1 MSESNPDTPSSHD
14 DLMEIYW
21 KCRKKVGIA
30 YNDLGFFDPRLRSIN
45 FLSIGRS
52 RFISN
57 PITIL
62 LELGYRAFMFCR
74 NALQALARWLF
85 PKNLSAVIPMTY
97 PLDSC
102 LVGRITFSGRRD
114 VNTPIHHMKVIF
126 WARTWLLQWRKIA
139 EGITD
144 HDGVF
149 ELPFSIRAAK
159 GWSVFRRRFEIYQT
173 TYTYGKSPIPS
184 SHYELFHSQ
193 IVPGLD
199 LVGMRYDLRTIQLF
213 YWEYRTDTTVPR
225 TAIKNHDKD
234 APQYYSQ
241 GRLDAMN
248 QQILPI
254 ELTKLS
260 HLERIAKDPAALT
273 INDIQGDYPEN
284 LTRCMECTKQGVT
297 RSDEWFGLRMMNGMY
312 AATFVPVE
320 NEPEYYFTRIYGA
333 CTYQVNDQYA
343 FPTVEI
349 KFHLDTSGI
358 MMPREIRFTGPLTA
372 RDTDPWICHTVN
384 WNDGDQWLYAKRVA
398 RVTGALSTELD
409 DHFTGTHLVTEQ
421 YAIAAYRNLQLS
433 PLAALLFPHLKEVAL
448 INHAADSILIG
459 PAKPP
464 PLPSPIRSGG
474 LILWIEDQLNRI
486 LNRALFEEGGYIPQ
500 ASALTHS
507 GTAARILDMMGVQD
521 WKHWHPMEP
530 LSDKHIFPKIQQA
543 YWDILG
549 HYIDVFF
556 QENREDIRKHWYEIF
571 CFSRDLVAH
580 AVPLYGNLEHLNERE
595 RQLVK
600 ERLAWYQ
607 QRYAIDYKSPRMT
620 IDDELKVLSPLT
632 TSESFNEND
641 LDNVKQACRYII
653 MMATFMHSFVNEQQY
668 NDIGEVLYN
677 SLGLRFG
684 DGEHGVLAPESD
696 TRISPDLTRSTQMM
710 WFSNLLSRTEYG
722 FIVRNEEGDI
732 NPQLVEM
739 LKDRRNEIE
748 KHDPQFR
755 VSDIESRT
763 NI

>member
-1 MSESNPDTPSSHD
+1 MV
-14 DLMEIYW
+14 
-21 KCRKKVGIA
+21 CR
-30 YNDLGFFDPRLRSIN
+30 D
-45 FLSIGRS
+45 
-52 RFISN
+52 
-57 PITIL
+57 
-62 LELGYRAFMFCR
+62 
-74 NALQALARWLF
+74 ALKALASWLF
-85 PKNLSAVIPMTY
+85 PKDLSAMPQAF
-97 PLDSC
+97 PPDSC
-102 LVGRITFSGRRD
+102 LVGRITFAGQRD
-114 VNTPIHHMKVIF
+114 VNTPIHHVKVIF

-139 EGITD
+139 EDITD
-144 HDGVF
+144 RNGEF

-173 TYTYGKSPIPS
+173 TYAYGNGPSPS
-184 SHYELFHSQ
+184 YRHELFHSQ
-193 IVPGLD
+193 VVPGRD

-225 TAIKNHDKD
+225 TAIKDHDTD

-273 INDIQGDYPEN
+273 IEDIQRDYPPN
-284 LTRCMECTKQGVT
+284 LTACMEHKKKGVT

-312 AATFVPVE
+312 AATFVPDE
-320 NEPEYYFTRIYGA
+320 TDPGHYLTRFYGA
-333 CTYQVNDQYA
+333 CTYEVNDQYA

-349 KFHLDTSGI
+349 KFHLDGSGS

-372 RDTDPWICHTVN
+372 NDTDPWTYHTVTPD
-384 WNDGDQWLYAKRVA
+384 DGDRWLYAKRVA
-398 RVTGALSTELD
+398 RVTGALSTEVD
-409 DHFTGTHLVTEQ
+409 DHFTGTHLVAEQ
-421 YAIAAYRNLQLS
+421 FAIAAYRNLRLS
-433 PLAALLFPHLKEVAL
+433 PLAPLLFPHLKEAAL

-464 PLPSPIRSGG
+464 RPPSPIRDGG
-474 LILWIEDQLNRI
+474 LIQWIEDQISRR

-500 ASALTHS
+500 ASALTHRS
-507 GTAARILDMMGVQD
+507 IEARARDLLGVQD

-530 LSDKHIFPKIQQA
+530 VSDKHHFPRSQKA

-549 HYIDVFF
+549 DYIEAFF
-556 QENREDIRKHWYEIF
+556 QQNMEGIRAHWYEIF

-580 AVPLYGNLEHLNERE
+580 AVPLYLSDCDLEKLDERE
-595 RQLVK
+595 RRLAT

-607 QRYAIDYKSPRMT
+607 RRYAIDPESQRT
-620 IDDELKVLSPLT
+620 TVNGELKVLSPLT

-641 LDNVKQACRYII
+641 LDDVKLACRYII

-696 TRISPDLTRSTQMM
+696 TRISPDLARSTQMM

-722 FIVRNEEGDI
+722 FIERNEEGDI
-732 NPQLVEM
+732 NPLLVEM
-739 LKDRRNEIE
+739 LKKRRNEIE
-748 KHDPQFR
+748 QYGFLVR
-755 VSDIESRT
+755 DIESRT